1 MWVDIG
7 PSTKCG
13 VELRLSVVSAWRW
26 SYVSLLSVRG
36 GGAEVSLR
44 MSFKVYEEC
53 VRELCEECVRELCEE

>member
-1 MWVDIG
+1 MWVDVG

-36 GGAEVSLR
+36 GGAEGFHSGCIVL
-44 MSFKVYEEC
+44 
-53 VRELCEECVRELCEE
+53 ELELEGL